1 MQVYLPIAEIPVNIL
16 LIVLLGLAT
25 GFLAGMFGI
34 GGGFLATPCLI
45 FIGIPSAVAVATSVN
60 QIISASIS
68 GLFAHLKKG
77 NVDIKM
83 GAFLVVGGILGSS
96 LGVFIFQLIQQIG
109 YVDLLISF
117 CYVLFLGSISL
128 TMISDSLKTIL
139 HKNISFTWQENDLE
153 SQTTQSSLQV
163 FLKKLP
169 YQVYFEKSNIRTS
182 WLVPIFLSL
191 GVGILVAFMGIG
203 GGFLMIPAMLYILKM
218 PPQLVVG
225 TSLFQIIFIASN
237 TTFLQAITSNN
248 LDFTLSLIMIISS
261 AIGAQFGSKASYRV
275 NPTTSRLCLAILI
288 LLICI
293 KIFTQLFIEPESI
306 YSLTVIK

>member
-1 MQVYLPIAEIPVNIL
+1 MQIYLPIAEIPVNTL
-16 LIVLLGLAT
+16 LIILLGLTT

-68 GLFAHLKKG
+68 GLLSHLKKG
-77 NVDIKM
+77 NVDIKI
-83 GAFLVVGGILGSS
+83 GLFLVLGGIFGSS
-96 LGVFIFQLIQQIG
+96 LGVIVFQFIQQIG
-109 YVDLLISF
+109 HADLLISF

-128 TMISDSLKTIL
+128 AMISDGLKTIL
-139 HKNISFTWQENDLE
+139 NKNISFTWQEEDSDNK
-153 SQTTQSSLQV
+153 QTTSKLQN

-169 YQVYFEKSNIRTS
+169 YQVYFEKSNIHSS
-182 WLVPIFLSL
+182 WLVPIVLSA

-218 PPQLVVG
+218 PPHLVVG

-237 TTFLQAITSNN
+237 TTFLQAISSNN
-248 LDFTLSLIMIISS
+248 LDLTLSFIMIISS

-275 NPTTSRLCLAILI
+275 NPTTSKLCLAILI

-293 KIFTQLFIEPESI
+293 KMLVQLFIEPQNI
-306 YSLTVIK
+306 YSLTVLK

>member
-68 GLFAHLKKG
+68 GLLAHLKKG

-83 GAFLVVGGILGSS
+83 GAFLVVGGIFGSS

-182 WLVPIFLSL
+182 WLVPVFLSL

-293 KIFTQLFIEPESI
+293 KIFAQLFIEPENI